1 MELKELLKPPVV
13 CHSPDRAA
21 YDRTLYVCYGLLF
34 QARERSRDRPPW
46 ALESL
51 HESKHNSCRSSS
63 LEFRSSSSSQTP
75 DRLSEYKVETL
86 FTGYRVLIWVPGIGA
101 FPLGGAAPAAP
112 RSASKRKQALGLTNR
127 LKALPSPLT
136 SQLPI
141 NLAFHNASPQAP
153 LHAQR
158 TVNVVIL
165 LSVLSLGL
173 VSFLS
178 MVFDLP
184 FQTGF
189 SKCY

>member
-1 MELKELLKPPVV
+1 MELTPEPKPYILASGPVASSDADNSDSV
-13 CHSPDRAA
+13 SAFVDAPVSVDASEKTDSPVSDTSVQ
-21 YDRTLYVCYGLLF
+21 Y
-34 QARERSRDRPPW
+34 S
-46 ALESL
+46 
-51 HESKHNSCRSSS
+51 
-63 LEFRSSSSSQTP
+63 
-75 DRLSEYKVETL
+75 
-86 FTGYRVLIWVPGIGA
+86 VPGIEIIP
-101 FPLGGAAPAAP
+101 FLLGSMVYSVVESAAP

-127 LKALPSPLT
+127 LKAFPSPLT

-141 NLAFHNASPQAP
+141 HLAWNNASPQAP